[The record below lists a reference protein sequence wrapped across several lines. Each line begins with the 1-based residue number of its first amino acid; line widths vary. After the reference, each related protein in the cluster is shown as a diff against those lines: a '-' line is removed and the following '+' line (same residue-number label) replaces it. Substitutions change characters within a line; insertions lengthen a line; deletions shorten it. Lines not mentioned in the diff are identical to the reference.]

1 MDKKTI
7 AWIISAVVIIV
18 IMTLIPGIPPPP

>member
-1 MDKKTI
+1 MNKKTI